1 MGKIL
6 QESLSNFSD
15 RISDAVKARK
25 NILVTTHIDC
35 DGITS
40 GAIISKAL
48 IRYGA
53 KCTVRT
59 TNEYSEKLV
68 EKMQNETRDL
78 HVVTDLGGGFGKMLD
93 EKLS

>member
-15 RISDAVKARK
+15 RISDAVKAKK

-40 GAIISKAL
+40 GSIISKAL
-48 IRYGA
+48 IR
-53 KCTVRT
+53 
-59 TNEYSEKLV
+59 
-68 EKMQNETRDL
+68 
-78 HVVTDLGGGFGKMLD
+78 
-93 EKLS
+93 